1 MFFYVQGPNKHDLMP
16 LERIFDKR
24 IVNKTDGIKKSQTV
38 APRQFHDT
46 GESYQHQLSSEA
58 NTAYQ
63 TIDRLPDDRPALFAS
78 QIMTF
83 PVDTLMA
90 DTSIDHAITLFKS
103 RQLRHLPVVSMQDK
117 VIGMLSDR
125 DIMQYMTGLLLA
137 GQASMPPP
145 KAGNQVEQLM
155 QYPVLTAVGDTDI
168 RYIARLFVER
178 RIGAMPIV
186 ADGKLTGIISRSDI
200 LQAVMSHYEIELWI

>member
-38 APRQFHDT
+38 APRQRHDNGT
-46 GESYQHQLSSEA
+46 GYQHQSSSEA
-58 NTAYQ
+58 SRVYQ
-63 TIDRLPDDRPALFAS
+63 TVDRLPDNGPALFAS
-78 QIMTF
+78 QIMTS
-83 PVDTLMA
+83 PVNTLAA
-90 DTSIDHAITLFKS
+90 DMSVDHAITLFNT
-103 RQLRHLPVVSMQDK
+103 RQLRHLPVVSAQNK

-125 DIMQYMTGLLLA
+125 DILQYMTGMPLV
-137 GQASMPPP
+137 GQSSMPVPN
-145 KAGNQVEQLM
+145 AGDRIEQLM
-155 QYPVLTAVGDTDI
+155 QSPVLTAVEGTDI

-200 LQAVMSHYEIELWI
+200 LQAVMSHYEVELWI